1 MANKKLSELKEYRNL
16 LREINFINEEEL
28 NSSQQA
34 WLERAK
40 EILEKTADIKDATDD
55 QVDATKDILK
65 SLNGIITGSG
75 KHRDIQK
82 HIDTILKSQN
92 DSVKGIANNM
102 DDINKKTKTLR
113 DQWKQY
119 MKEGTAGL
127 EDQNNSF
134 SMMDGLV
141 GGIGMKMIRMVKAPM
156 LAVAGGA
163 ALTVKL
169 FANFND
175 RLDTTG
181 RNFGTVA
188 VNGLALQEST
198 VNVKANMER
207 IGKTLDEAQKMG
219 KELGGAMVMTAEAA
233 QSIGLAVYDTS
244 AELGVSSDTIKTNF
258 VNFRKIVGLT
268 EEDAI
273 HQQKITKYVMQQ
285 KGFTGS
291 ISAIM
296 DEIAGSSGLLVG
308 TSKDTLKNFIQT
320 AVNAKTLGLELKDI
334 EAIRNKMLNVEDA
347 MKSGMR
353 ARMLL
358 GVKLN
363 TQELTRLSLLDK
375 DDELQRSIFNQLQ
388 SQNLSQIDT
397 RYEVGLLA
405 DATGLSAEKMQ
416 MFLNA
421 IKEGRSFTDLTQESM
436 AAAAVEAKKVSDEM
450 GGGQG
455 AASASTQLSR
465 EMTAIQTIMTGENGL
480 GPMFEGLNTS
490 IQGMADALETA
501 AGQLEIIR
509 DILIAIGALAAFKF
523 LRGKGG
529 KIPVTGKNVKPPKNV
544 PLKKDKTPDMRY
556 KVNKNPKTS
565 VAPKV
570 NNPKGGF
577 GKGMMGFDALVAGTS
592 IAMADDKSE
601 AAKQVI
607 NDAKDSWATWMAAGG
622 GVLGAGVAGVAGN
635 LTGVGLALPEEALT
649 IPGGAWLGTK
659 LGYGLGSIMDWG
671 SSFFGDDFIVRPGQ
685 KQIMRFNK
693 DDLVIGGTNLG
704 GAMGGGGGGVDYD
717 QLANSMV
724 KVMNENLHIKGEV
737 ANRKQINAVLTTGAF

>member
-92 DSVKGIANNM
+92 DSVKGIADNM
-102 DDINKKTKTLR
+102 DDVNKKTKTLR

-163 ALTVKL
+163 ALTAKL

-188 VNGLALQEST
+188 VEGLALQEST

-219 KELGGAMVMTAEAA
+219 KELGGAMQLTAEAA

-244 AELGVSSDTIKTNF
+244 EELGVSSDTIKTNF

-291 ISAIM
+291 ISGMM

-334 EAIRNKMLNVEDA
+334 EAIRTKMLDMEGA
-347 MKSGMR
+347 MKSGMK

-416 MFLNA
+416 TFLNA

-436 AAAAVEAKKVSDEM
+436 AAAGDEAKRVQEEL

-465 EMTAIQTIMTGENGL
+465 EMTAIQTLMTGDDGL
-480 GPMFEGLNTS
+480 GPAFKSLNTS
-490 IQGMADALETA
+490 IQAMADGLESA
-501 AGQLEIIR
+501 AKYMGQIR
-509 DILIAIGALAAFKF
+509 DILIVIGGLAAFKF
-523 LRGKGG
+523 LKKGG
-529 KIPVTGKNVKPPKNV
+529 KIPGLSSKTNTPKNV

-556 KVNKNPKTS
+556 KVNKKPPKLSQT
-565 VAPKV
+565 
-570 NNPKGGF
+570 
-577 GKGMMGFDALVAGTS
+577 
-592 IAMADDKSE
+592 DKL
-601 AAKQVI
+601 KQST
-607 NDAKDSWATWMAAGG
+607 K
-622 GVLGAGVAGVAGN
+622 
-635 LTGVGLALPEEALT
+635 
-649 IPGGAWLGTK
+649 GTK
-659 LGYGLGSIMDWG
+659 LGKGLIALDAASAGYNIATSDDKVGTAMDEVSSRKYALMFTGGALALNASPLAAFPEEIVTLPLAYGLGSIADWVFG
-671 SSFFGDDFIVRPGQ
+671 SGEDFIVRPGE
-685 KQIMRFNK
+685 KQIMKFNK

-704 GAMGGGGGGVDYD
+704 GAMGGGGGSVDYD

-724 KVMNENLHIKGEV
+724 KAMNENLHIEGEV

>member
-92 DSVKGIANNM
+92 DSVKGIADNM
-102 DDINKKTKTLR
+102 DDVNKKTKTLR

-163 ALTVKL
+163 ALTAKL

-188 VNGLALQEST
+188 VEGLALQEST

-219 KELGGAMVMTAEAA
+219 KELGGAMQLTAEAA

-244 AELGVSSDTIKTNF
+244 EELGVSSDTIKTNF

-291 ISAIM
+291 ISGMM

-334 EAIRNKMLNVEDA
+334 EAIRTKMLDMEGA
-347 MKSGMR
+347 MKSGMK

-416 MFLNA
+416 IFLNA

-436 AAAAVEAKKVSDEM
+436 AAAGDEAKRVQEEL

-465 EMTAIQTIMTGENGL
+465 EMTAIQTLMTGDDGL
-480 GPMFEGLNTS
+480 GPAFKSLNTS
-490 IQGMADALETA
+490 IQAMADGLESA
-501 AGQLEIIR
+501 AKYMGQIR
-509 DILIAIGALAAFKF
+509 DILIVIGGLAAFKF
-523 LRGKGG
+523 FKGRPLPG
-529 KIPVTGKNVKPPKNV
+529 LGNLSKAPKNVPKNV
-544 PLKKDKTPDMRY
+544 PLTKAGKPDKRF
-556 KVNKNPKTS
+556 KVNKTPPKLSQTDKLKQS
-565 VAPKV
+565 T
-570 NNPKGGF
+570 KGTKT
-577 GKGMMGFDALVAGTS
+577 GKGLIALDAASAAYNVATS
-592 IAMADDKSE
+592 DDKLGTAMDEVSSRKYALGFTT
-601 AAKQVI
+601 AA
-607 NDAKDSWATWMAAGG
+607 
-622 GVLGAGVAGVAGN
+622 
-635 LTGVGLALPEEALT
+635 LALNASPLAAFPEEIVTLPLA
-649 IPGGAWLGTK
+649 
-659 LGYGLGSIMDWG
+659 YGLGSIADWVFG
-671 SSFFGDDFIVRPGQ
+671 SGEDFIVRPGE
-685 KQIMRFNK
+685 KQIMKFNK

-704 GAMGGGGGGVDYD
+704 GAMGGGGGSVDYD

-724 KVMNENLHIKGEV
+724 KAMNENLHIEGEV